1 MIGSIFRNNNRFFDF
16 SFKNGNNYTMRDFLD
31 RDYMLLVEIKDFNA
45 LIDNKQFFD
54 ELVET
59 KQGACE
65 KPIEM
70 SKNDD
75 YTKGKLLYHSYHQ
88 NYHKPIGTDLSRQ
101 ANTSFLRQ
109 INFTRK
115 LEEGNDAIMHFIAGK
130 NKKSYFRI
138 FSLLNVTQ

>member
-54 ELVET
+54 ELVKN

-75 YTKGKLLYHSYHQ
+75 YTKLAQIYQDKQTQAFFDKL
-88 NYHKPIGTDLSRQ
+88 ISRE
-101 ANTSFLRQ
+101 N
-109 INFTRK
+109 
-115 LEEGNDAIMHFIAGK
+115 
-130 NKKSYFRI
+130 
-138 FSLLNVTQ
+138 